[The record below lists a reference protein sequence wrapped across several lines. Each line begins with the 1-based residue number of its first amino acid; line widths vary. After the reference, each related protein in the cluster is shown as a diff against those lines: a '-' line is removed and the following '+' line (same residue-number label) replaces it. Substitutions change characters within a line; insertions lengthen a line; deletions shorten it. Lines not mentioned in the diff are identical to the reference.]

1 MLTVTRLL
9 SLFRGRAG
17 ARRAATLGL
26 VVTLAALP
34 MGSGCGVVTDDNSAS
49 YLIVT
54 SLNAAPG
61 ADPTKLGGMLASDV
75 ITDGGGWISDP
86 AQAKFAL
93 GMKNA
98 LLAPTSANFIT
109 IHRYRVDWQR
119 ADGTNGPL
127 PASYEAAFTVTVA
140 GSDSQGGFTLVPVNL
155 KQFPPLSNLAG
166 DVFAKIHT
174 IATVT
179 FFGTDQAGREISATA
194 TIGVTFA
201 DW

>member
-34 MGSGCGVVTDDNSAS
+34 FGSGCGVVTDDNSSS

-54 SLNAAPG
+54 QLNAASG
-61 ADPTKLGGMLASDV
+61 SDPTKLGGMLASDV
-75 ITDGGGWISDP
+75 VTDGGGWFSDP

-93 GMKNA
+93 GMKNP
-98 LLAPTSANFIT
+98 LLTPTSANFIT

-127 PASYEAAFTVTVA
+127 PASYEAAFTVTVSGTDA
-140 GSDSQGGFTLVPVNL
+140 TGGFILVPVNL
-155 KQFPPLSNLAG
+155 KQFPPLSTLAG
-166 DVFAKIHT
+166 DPFAEIHAV
-174 IATVT
+174 ATVT
-179 FFGTDQAGREISATA
+179 
-194 TIGVTFA
+194 
-201 DW
+201 